1 MSASMAEG
9 EREACDRFALQG
21 QLGGFRVLT
30 NLRASLYNSY
40 FSAGNGQ
47 RTMLYV
53 AAQVLVLSLIII
65 IVRAQRDWGALER
78 KT

>member
-1 MSASMAEG
+1 
-9 EREACDRFALQG
+9 
-21 QLGGFRVLT
+21 
-30 NLRASLYNSY
+30 
-40 FSAGNGQ
+40 
-47 RTMLYV
+47 MLYV